1 MNLLMSW
8 YSRLYVT
15 WLVRL
20 ILSYKKNQ
28 VNLIF
33 FEYKLEK
40 MDINEDIK
48 P

>member
-20 ILSYKKNQ
+20 ILSNKKNQ
-28 VNLIF
+28 LNLIF